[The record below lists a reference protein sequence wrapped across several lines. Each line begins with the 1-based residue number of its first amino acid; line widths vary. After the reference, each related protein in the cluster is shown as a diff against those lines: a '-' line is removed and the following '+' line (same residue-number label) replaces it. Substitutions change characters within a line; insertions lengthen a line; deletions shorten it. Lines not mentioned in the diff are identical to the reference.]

1 LSLEEPDLLT
11 LPQIARVVG
20 VEYRTLHS
28 WVGRGLVEPSLQRSR
43 GTGVPN
49 LFSRADAVKVKVI
62 AELRHAGLSFELL
75 QRASAGLG
83 AHPAALTHGA
93 MVLVNGTVKVVDP
106 QRALEAIEGETLTL
120 VYNTKSAI
128 EAVDASIAR
137 AKPI

>member
-1 LSLEEPDLLT
+1 LEEPGLLT

-28 WVGRGLVEPSLQRSR
+28 WIGRGLVEPSMQKSR

-49 LFSRADAVKVKVI
+49 LFNRTDAVKVKVL
-62 AELRHAGLSFELL
+62 AELRQAGLSFDLL
-75 QRASAGLG
+75 QRASTGLG
-83 AHPAALTHGA
+83 EYPAALSEGA

-120 VYNTKSAI
+120 VYNTRSAI
-128 EAVDASIAR
+128 EAVDASITAH
-137 AKPI
+137 AAD